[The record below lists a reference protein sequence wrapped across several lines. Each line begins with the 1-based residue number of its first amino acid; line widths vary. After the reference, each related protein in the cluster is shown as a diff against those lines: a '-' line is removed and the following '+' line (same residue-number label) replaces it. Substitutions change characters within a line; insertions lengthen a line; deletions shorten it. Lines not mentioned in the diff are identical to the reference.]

1 MSTDYLR
8 LAIDQFAPQ
17 LRAPA
22 DNLARI
28 AASAGDADLVLTPEL
43 SLTGY
48 DVGDAAHRLALP
60 LHLDEPLPHGACDT
74 SAALV
79 LGLIERDGDGRPYNT
94 AALVHHGRVRF
105 RHRKLYLPTYGMFDE
120 ARFFARGDEIRPVDI
135 DGWRAGI
142 LVCEDFWHP
151 GVVYAL
157 AAAGIEMLLVQ
168 AAGPGRG
175 VWEGGPHDDT
185 FASTSAWERIA
196 RTTAQLY
203 GIYVALA
210 NRTGVEG
217 AVTFAGGSLIV
228 GPDGEVLARAGDD
241 AVRLEAELRRGD
253 LQSARRPYS
262 HARDDD
268 PRLVRRAL
276 DRLAPG

>member
-1 MSTDYLR
+1 MSTAILR
-8 LAIDQFAPQ
+8 LAIDQFTPQ
-17 LRAPA
+17 LRAPGA
-22 DNLARI
+22 NLARI
-28 AASAGDADLVLTPEL
+28 AAAAGDADVVLTPEL

-48 DVGDAAHRLALP
+48 DVGDAAHRLGVP
-60 LHLDEPLPHGACDT
+60 LRLGEPLPHGACET

-79 LGLIERDGDGRPYNT
+79 LGLIERAPDGRPYNT
-94 AALVHHGRVRF
+94 AALVQDGRVRF
-105 RHRKLYLPTYGMFDE
+105 CHRKLYLPTYGMFDE

-135 DGWRAGI
+135 GGWRAGI

-157 AAAGIEMLLVQ
+157 AAAGIELLLVQ

-175 VWEGGPHDDT
+175 VWEGGAHDAA
-185 FASTSAWERIA
+185 FASNAAWERIA

-228 GPDGEVLARAGDD
+228 GPDGDVLARAG
-241 AVRLEAELRRGD
+241 AEPARLEAELRRAD